1 MRTIVSG
8 FTGWRQMDKTKQK
21 AVRSLDAAITVD
33 ATLLVAVTLTMIH
46 F

>member
-8 FTGWRQMDKTKQK
+8 FTGWIRMHKAEQK
-21 AVRSLDAAITVD
+21 AVHSLDAAITVV
-33 ATLLVAVTLTMIH
+33 ATLLVAVTFSMVH